1 MSRPV
6 INPQLQQY
14 RHKLDALLQDLHG
27 LAIALEND
35 DLQGT
40 VAGLQ
45 QTISEPFLFVVV
57 GEVKAGKSSFVN
69 ALLGAEV
76 CGTDVEPCTDT
87 VQQIIYAEEPFE
99 KSTGPHLKKIGRPI
113 DILQEISIVD
123 TPGTN
128 TIIEQHQTITESYIP
143 NSDLVFFV
151 FFAKNPYQQSTWAL
165 LDYVSADWRKKVV
178 FILQQ
183 ADLVKPADLL
193 RNVERVKDYAR
204 QKQIG
209 DPMVFA
215 TSAEEE
221 QEGNTEQSGFTAVRD
236 YIHRMVTSGESYRL
250 KLSSTSTTTTRIVER
265 LAEDV
270 ALLKEQL
277 ARDEKAVAAIHSKI
291 EAARTRS
298 QYEVESLAD
307 RLLARYDRI
316 AARIKQDFRDSFS
329 ILMITKRSFL
339 GIFNKDASIQ
349 AWIDEFKT
357 YCQQQ
362 LASSLEETSNE
373 GAKHFMDG
381 IYQLLDGLAKE
392 LDELQT
398 RQSPVN
404 ERITIKVLERRQEV
418 IEDVRRKLDELLTDE
433 RMINTLIADADEI
446 AVEIVGGAFATVAGV
461 ILHAIEFAIGEVI
474 LNAIGIAFAGVGVL
488 VLGMGLLWQRNQV
501 IRKFERALD
510 NERDRF
516 KGDIYD
522 RLTEK
527 LNVVYEE
534 IERLFVPF
542 FETVAR
548 EKAAVEPIQT
558 QYKAVESSAQAL
570 SNSEIARR

>member
-6 INPQLQQY
+6 IDRQLQRY
-14 RHKLDALLQDLHG
+14 RQKLDALLKDLRG
-27 LAIALEND
+27 LAIALENK

-40 VAGLQ
+40 VEGLQ
-45 QTISEPFLFVVV
+45 QTVSEPFLFVVV

-87 VQQIIYAEEPFE
+87 VQQLTYAKPPFE
-99 KSTGPHLKKIGRPI
+99 KDISPHLRKIGRPI
-113 DILQEISIVD
+113 DILQDISIVD

-128 TIIEQHQTITESYIP
+128 TIVQQHQTITENYIP

-151 FFAKNPYQQSTWAL
+151 FFAKNPYQQSTWTL
-165 LDYVSADWRKKVV
+165 LDYVSAEWRKKVV

-183 ADLVKPADLL
+183 ADLVKPTDLL
-193 RNVERVKDYAR
+193 RNLERVKDLAR
-204 QKQIG
+204 QKQIT
-209 DPMVFA
+209 DPVVFA

-221 QEGNTEQSGFTAVRD
+221 QEGNTEESGFNTVRD

-250 KLSSTSTTTTRIVER
+250 KLSSTSSTTNRIVER

-270 ALLKEQL
+270 ALLEEQL
-277 ARDEKAVAAIHSKI
+277 ARDEQAVAAIQSKI
-291 EAARTRS
+291 ESAKARS
-298 QYEVESLAD
+298 MYEVESLAD

-433 RMINTLIADADEI
+433 RMINTLISDADDI
-446 AVEIVGGAFATVAGV
+446 AVEIIGGAFATVAGV

-488 VLGMGLLWQRNQV
+488 VLGVGLLWQRNQV

-510 NERDRF
+510 NERSKF
-516 KGDIYD
+516 KDDVYD

-542 FETVAR
+542 FDTVER
-548 EKAAVEPIQT
+548 EKAAVGPVKA
-558 QYKAVESSAQAL
+558 QYQAVAASAQEL
-570 SNSEIARR
+570 SKVTK

>member
-6 INPQLQQY
+6 INRQLQQY
-14 RHKLDALLQDLHG
+14 RQRLDVLLQDLQT
-27 LAIALEND
+27 LAIALENGE
-35 DLQGT
+35 LQGT
-40 VAGLQ
+40 VKGLQ

-69 ALLGAEV
+69 ALLEAEV
-76 CGTDVEPCTDT
+76 CGTDIEPCTDT
-87 VQQIIYAEEPFE
+87 VQQIIYSDEPFE
-99 KSTGPHLKKIGRPI
+99 TSVGERLKKIGRPI
-113 DILQEISIVD
+113 EILKDISIVD

-128 TIIEQHQTITESYIP
+128 TIVEQHQTITESYIP

-151 FFAKNPYQQSTWAL
+151 FFAKNPYQQSTWTL
-165 LDYVSADWRKKVV
+165 LDYVNADWRKKVV

-183 ADLVKPADLL
+183 ADLVKPDDLL
-193 RNVERVKDYAR
+193 RNVERVKDLAR
-204 QKQIG
+204 QKQIAE
-209 DPMVFA
+209 PTVFA
-215 TSAEEE
+215 TSAEQE
-221 QEGNTEQSGFTAVRD
+221 QEGDSDRSGFVAVRD

-250 KLSSTSTTTTRIVER
+250 KLSSTSRTADRIVER

-277 ARDEKAVAAIHSKI
+277 VRDERAVETIHSKI
-291 EAARTRS
+291 ETAKARS
-298 QYEVESLAD
+298 LYEVESLAD

-316 AARIKQDFRDSFS
+316 AVRIKQDFRDSFS
-329 ILMITKRSFL
+329 VLMLTKRSFL
-339 GIFNKDASIQ
+339 GIFNKNQSIQ
-349 AWIDEFKT
+349 AWVDEFKT

-362 LASSLEETSNE
+362 LSSSLEETSNE

-381 IYQLLDGLAKE
+381 IYQLLDGLAQE

-398 RQSPVN
+398 RQKLVGD
-404 ERITIKVLERRQEV
+404 RITIKVLERRQEV
-418 IEDVRRKLDELLTDE
+418 IEDIRRKLDDLLTDE
-433 RMINTLIADADEI
+433 RMINALVSDADDI
-446 AVEIVGGAFATVAGV
+446 AVEIVGGAFAAVAGV

-510 NERDRF
+510 NERSKF
-516 KGDIYD
+516 KDDIYD
-522 RLTEK
+522 RLTAK

-542 FETVAR
+542 FEDVKQ
-548 EKAAVEPIQT
+548 EKAAVEPIKA
-558 QYKAVESSAQAL
+558 QYEAVKASAEELDKSSVKVT
-570 SNSEIARR
+570 

>member
-1 MSRPV
+1 
-6 INPQLQQY
+6 
-14 RHKLDALLQDLHG
+14 
-27 LAIALEND
+27 
-35 DLQGT
+35 
-40 VAGLQ
+40 
-45 QTISEPFLFVVV
+45 
-57 GEVKAGKSSFVN
+57 
-69 ALLGAEV
+69 
-76 CGTDVEPCTDT
+76 
-87 VQQIIYAEEPFE
+87 
-99 KSTGPHLKKIGRPI
+99 
-113 DILQEISIVD
+113 
-123 TPGTN
+123 
-128 TIIEQHQTITESYIP
+128 
-143 NSDLVFFV
+143 
-151 FFAKNPYQQSTWAL
+151 NPYQQSTWTL
-165 LDYVSADWRKKVV
+165 LDFVSDDWRKKVV

-204 QKQIG
+204 QKQISN
-209 DPMVFA
+209 PTVFA

-221 QEGNTEQSGFTAVRD
+221 QDGNTDQSGFAAVRD
-236 YIHRMVTSGESYRL
+236 YINRMVTSGESYRM
-250 KLSSTSTTTTRIVER
+250 KLSSTSTTANRIVER

-291 EAARTRS
+291 ESAKARS
-298 QYEVESLAD
+298 MYEVESLAD

-349 AWIDEFKT
+349 AWIDEFKG
-357 YCQQQ
+357 YCQRQ

-381 IYQLLDGLAKE
+381 IYQLLDGLANE

-433 RMINTLIADADEI
+433 RMINTLISDADDI

-488 VLGMGLLWQRNQV
+488 VLGVGLLWQRNQV

-510 NERDRF
+510 SERDRF
-516 KGDIYD
+516 KGDVYD

-542 FETVAR
+542 FETVER
-548 EKAAVEPIQT
+548 EKAAVEPVKAQF
-558 QYKAVESSAQAL
+558 KAVEASARAL
-570 SNSEIARR
+570 SQAEAIQAPKGTEV

>member
-6 INPQLQQY
+6 INQKLQRYRQKLDDLLRNLQQ
-14 RHKLDALLQDLHG
+14 
-27 LAIALEND
+27 LAISLEND
-35 DLQGT
+35 ELSDT
-40 VAGLQ
+40 VKGLQ

-69 ALLGAEV
+69 ALLAADV

-87 VQQIIYAEEPFE
+87 VQQLVYADEPFE
-99 KSTGPHLKKIGRPI
+99 QSIGPHLKKVGRPI
-113 DILQEISIVD
+113 EILKDISIVD

-128 TIIEQHQTITESYIP
+128 TIIEQHQTITENYIP

-151 FFAKNPYQQSTWAL
+151 FFAKNPYQQSTWTL
-165 LDYVSADWRKKVV
+165 MDYVSADWRKKVV
-178 FILQQ
+178 FVLQQ

-193 RNVERVKDYAR
+193 KNIERVKTYAG
-204 QKQIG
+204 QKKIV
-209 DPMVFA
+209 DPVVFA

-221 QEGNTEQSGFTAVRD
+221 LEGNTEQSGFNAVRD
-236 YIHRMVTSGESYRL
+236 YIHRMVTSGESYQL
-250 KLSSTSTTTTRIVER
+250 KLSSTNRTAQRIIER
-265 LAEDV
+265 LDENV
-270 ALLKEQL
+270 VLLKEQL
-277 ARDEKAVAAIHSKI
+277 ARDEQAVEAIHSKI
-291 EAARTRS
+291 ETAKARS
-298 QYEVESLAD
+298 LYEVESLAD

-316 AARIKQDFRDSFS
+316 AARIKQDFRESFS

-349 AWIDEFKT
+349 AWVDEFKT
-357 YCQQQ
+357 YCQRQ
-362 LASSLEETSNE
+362 LSSSLEETSNE

-381 IYQLLDGLAKE
+381 IYQLLDGLAQE

-398 RQSPVN
+398 RQKLVGD
-404 ERITIKVLERRQEV
+404 RITIKVLERRQEV
-418 IEDVRRKLDELLTDE
+418 IEDIRRKLDDLLTDE
-433 RMINTLIADADEI
+433 RIINALISDADDI
-446 AVEIVGGAFATVAGV
+446 AVEIVGGAFAAIAGV

-488 VLGMGLLWQRNQV
+488 VLGVGLLWQRNQV

-510 NERDRF
+510 NERSKF
-516 KGDIYD
+516 KDDIHD
-522 RLTEK
+522 RLTAK

-542 FETVAR
+542 FDDVRR
-548 EKAAVEPIQT
+548 EKAAVEPIKQHYQT
-558 QYKAVESSAQAL
+558 VQAAAQEL
-570 SNSEIARR
+570 SKLSEKGS